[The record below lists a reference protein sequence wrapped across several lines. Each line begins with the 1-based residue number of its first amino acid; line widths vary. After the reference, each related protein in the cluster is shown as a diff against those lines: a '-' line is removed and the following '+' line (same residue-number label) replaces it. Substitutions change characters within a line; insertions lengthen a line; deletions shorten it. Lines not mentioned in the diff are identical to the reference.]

1 MFGKIQNKN
10 ESIYYFIASQI
21 PKKTKTQKYK
31 KTEEHFRIPPFEVT
45 SGFEPL

>member
-21 PKKTKTQKYK
+21 TKKT